1 MNDKQFGM
9 FGSLNGIGRSL
20 GSFIYIL
27 FSTKMNP
34 KWMFVFFAMLKGL
47 MCILF
52 KFFNNGTILI
62 ILRGIIGITHMPV
75 SIYIPV
81 WIDKYGFKNYKTVQL
96 TFRQVVIP
104 VGKVA
109 GYALSVL
116 YGEENVYYYL
126 LFFFFLI
133 FNSFN

>member
-1 MNDKQFGM
+1 
-9 FGSLNGIGRSL
+9 
-20 GSFIYIL
+20 
-27 FSTKMNP
+27 MNP
-34 KWMFVFFAMLKGL
+34 KWMFIFFAMLKGL
-47 MCILF
+47 MCIAF

-62 ILRGIIGITHMPV
+62 FLRGIIGITHMPV

-81 WIDKYGFKNYKTVQL
+81 WIDKYGLKNYKTVQL

-126 LFFFFLI
+126 LFFFF
-133 FNSFN
+133 